1 MEPQVNVTGKLFI
14 GGQWCDAV
22 SGKTFAANNPATET
36 ELLQVAEAD
45 AADIDLAV
53 KAAQKAFREG
63 PWPKMSATERGRLL
77 WKIGDLLLQHAD
89 ELARIET
96 LNNGK
101 PIFESRQVDVPAAAA
116 CFQYYAGWATK
127 IHGETIPVPGNYLNY
142 TLREPLGVCGAI
154 IPWNFPILMAA
165 WKLAPALACGNT
177 VVLKPAEQTPL
188 TALKMA
194 EIFQQA
200 GMPDGVINIVPGFG
214 PTAGAALVKH
224 PGVAKIAFTG
234 STAVGRQIMRT
245 AADSLKKVSL
255 ELGGKSPNI
264 VFADAD
270 IDAAVR
276 GAINGIFYGKGEV
289 CAAGSRL
296 LVEKS
301 IHEQFVTK
309 LAERTA
315 KLAVGDPLHPKTRVG
330 ALVSSKQMDRV
341 LGYIETGKSEGARVV
356 TGGERATV
364 GDGKGFF
371 VKPTIFDG
379 VEPGMKIA
387 QEEIFGPVL
396 STIEFADLD
405 DAIARANSTM
415 YGLAA
420 AVWTRDVKKA
430 HRAARA
436 LEAGTVW
443 INTYNMLDT
452 ASPFGGYK
460 MSGFGRELG
469 AQALDLYTQTK
480 SVWVDLNE

>member
-1 MEPQVNVTGKLFI
+1 
-14 GGQWCDAV
+14 
-22 SGKTFAANNPATET
+22 
-36 ELLQVAEAD
+36 
-45 AADIDLAV
+45 
-53 KAAQKAFREG
+53 
-63 PWPKMSATERGRLL
+63 
-77 WKIGDLLLQHAD
+77 
-89 ELARIET
+89 
-96 LNNGK
+96 
-101 PIFESRQVDVPAAAA
+101 
-116 CFQYYAGWATK
+116 
-127 IHGETIPVPGNYLNY
+127 
-142 TLREPLGVCGAI
+142 
-154 IPWNFPILMAA
+154 
-165 WKLAPALACGNT
+165 
-177 VVLKPAEQTPL
+177 
-188 TALKMA
+188 LKMA

-200 GMPDGVINIVPGFG
+200 GVPDGVINIVPGFG

-234 STAVGRQIMRT
+234 STAVGREIMRS

-301 IHEQFVTK
+301 IHEQFLTK
-309 LAERTA
+309 LSERA
-315 KLAVGDPLHPKTRVG
+315 SKLVVGDPLHPKTRVG
-330 ALVSSKQMDRV
+330 ALVSSEQMDRV
-341 LGYIETGKSEGARVV
+341 LGYIETGKSEGARLVA
-356 TGGERATV
+356 GGDRATV
-364 GDGKGFF
+364 GDGKGYF

-396 STIEFADLD
+396 ATIEFADLD

-480 SVWVDLNE
+480 SIWVDLNE